1 MIVTDVRAVAAR
13 TTHDEIDVKVATGS
27 AKNGMTPI
35 EILNHV
41 MTSETG
47 ETDVIVR
54 GTAENQ
60 RKVSLTREKRNTRR
74 KIRPRKERRRRR
86 RRK

>member
-1 MIVTDVRAVAAR
+1 MTDVRAVAAR

-27 AKNGMTPI
+27 AKNGMTSI
-35 EILNHV
+35 AMLNHV
-41 MTSETG
+41 MMTSEKD
-47 ETDVIVR
+47 ETDIVAR

-60 RKVSLTREKRNTRR
+60 RKVSLTRERRNTRR
-74 KIRPRKERRRRR
+74 KIRPRRERRRRR